1 MCIYPGITS
10 TRNFCKFCRAVI
22 PVPGSPVSSVRP
34 CHNTRN
40 FWKFCE
46 TFKPV
51 PELLLILLDIHTRT
65 RNFCEF
71 CAPRATIPGVRVQH
85 LLYLPGTS
93 VSYVRPCHNTRNFWK
108 FCNTFIPVPETSGS
122 YVRLPYPYPE
132 STQPTEHNLGISSHC
147 VNSRTLL
154 FLRLRRWKNVF
165 LRVFGDGIRLR
176 KQRLAQG
183 KLSA

>member
-85 LLYLPGTS
+85 LLYSSGTS
-93 VSYVRPCHNTRNFWK
+93 MSSVRPCLKSRNFCK
-108 FCNTFIPVPETSGS
+108 FCNIFIPVPETSW
-122 YVRLPYPYPE
+122 
-132 STQPTEHNLGISSHC
+132 
-147 VNSRTLL
+147 NSIIIYHTHIWNAQTLL
-154 FLRLRRWKNVF
+154 NMTLEDFVETHLCTLCVFYSDRAYIWRW
-165 LRVFGDGIRLR
+165 LSSIRIYV
-176 KQRLAQG
+176 G
-183 KLSA
+183 YCP

>member
-1 MCIYPGITS
+1 MRVLEIAHISAKRLSDFANECHPSHASGEEVSFVLTLGYQKIPRLCSVGFVQNIRDRGKYPRCYPTK
-10 TRNFCKFCRAVI
+10 NFCKFCRTFI
-22 PVPGSPVSSVRP
+22 PIPGTSVCAVRP

-40 FWKFCE
+40 FWK
-46 TFKPV
+46 
-51 PELLLILLDIHTRT
+51 L
-65 RNFCEF
+65 
-71 CAPRATIPGVRVQH
+71 
-85 LLYLPGTS
+85 
-93 VSYVRPCHNTRNFWK
+93 
-108 FCNTFIPVPETSGS
+108 CNMFIPVPETSGS